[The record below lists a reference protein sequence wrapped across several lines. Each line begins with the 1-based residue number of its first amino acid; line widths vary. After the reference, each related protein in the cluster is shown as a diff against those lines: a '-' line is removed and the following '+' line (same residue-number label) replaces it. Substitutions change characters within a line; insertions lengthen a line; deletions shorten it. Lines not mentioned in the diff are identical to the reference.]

1 MSEFLF
7 LNPENNYNE
16 IFYTDLI
23 CEDTYNK
30 SLLYPDCLSYRLDE
44 IINYQPLA
52 NANNTEKSDLFKV
65 TKIKKC
71 ESKIQKEL
79 SGKKRNR
86 AMDKDN
92 IICKIQIHFFNF
104 LVNFAN
110 DAIKAEFKD
119 KEVTNLE
126 FKLIKHEIK
135 KQITNKNIK
144 EFIHEPISAILQMEI
159 SKKHKKLSLEKDYN
173 KNVYNKVIALSD
185 WLKKL
190 FKMNFLDAFK
200 LYYNNCQ
207 KLDSINFEGQA
218 INFSIETLSFQNLY
232 NKAETEEKKSR
243 LKLIAENYYSKLRNR
258 KIFKVQTKFKKGI

>member
-7 LNPENNYNE
+7 LNPENNYKA
-16 IFYTDLI
+16 IFNTDLI
-23 CEDTYNK
+23 SEDTYNK

-119 KEVTNLE
+119 KEVTNW
-126 FKLIKHEIK
+126 
-135 KQITNKNIK
+135 N
-144 EFIHEPISAILQMEI
+144 
-159 SKKHKKLSLEKDYN
+159 LSL
-173 KNVYNKVIALSD
+173 
-185 WLKKL
+185 
-190 FKMNFLDAFK
+190 
-200 LYYNNCQ
+200 
-207 KLDSINFEGQA
+207 
-218 INFSIETLSFQNLY
+218 
-232 NKAETEEKKSR
+232 
-243 LKLIAENYYSKLRNR
+243 
-258 KIFKVQTKFKKGI
+258 